1 MIYITGDTHR
11 EFSRLD
17 NLNYQKKD
25 VLIILGDAG
34 INYFL
39 NHFDDVVK

>member
-17 NLNYQKKD
+17 NFDYQKKRCS
-25 VLIILGDAG
+25 
-34 INYFL
+34 YYSW
-39 NHFDDVVK
+39 